1 MTERVFESKMGKVSC
16 VYKGRPADNEGR
28 LEKEIAVYDFLDGL
42 GIEYE
47 RVDHEAA
54 DTIEA
59 CLEVEKVIGVGI
71 CKNLFVCNR
80 TKTEY
85 YVIMMSGQ
93 KAFKTADV
101 SKKIGTSR
109 LSFASAEDMEKLL
122 GVTPGS
128 VTVMALK
135 NDTKGRV
142 KLVIDRDIINGEY
155 IRCHPC
161 INTSTLKIKT
171 EDLLRKFLISVKHT
185 PMIIDI

>member
-1 MTERVFESKMGKVSC
+1 MRKVSE
-16 VYKGRPADNEGR
+16 VFSGRPESADGR
-28 LEKEIAVYDFLDGL
+28 LEKELAVYDFLDSL
-42 GIEYE
+42 GISYE
-47 RVDHEAA
+47 RVDHPPA
-54 DTIEA
+54 DTIED

-85 YVIMMSGQ
+85 YMIMMSGH
-93 KAFKTADV
+93 KSFRTAEV
-101 SKKIGTSR
+101 SKKLGTSR

-135 NDTKGRV
+135 NESARRV
-142 KLVIDRDIINGEY
+142 QLVIDRDIINGDY

-171 EDLLRKFLISVKHT
+171 EDLLRVFLMKVGHT
-185 PMIIDI
+185 PRIIDI

>member
-1 MTERVFESKMGKVSC
+1 MTQGVYDSKMSNVSC
-16 VYKGRPADNEGR
+16 VYKGRPETNENR
-28 LEKEIAVYDFLDGL
+28 LSKEIEVYDFLDSL
-42 GIEYE
+42 SIEYE
-47 RVDHEAA
+47 RVDHNAA

-85 YVIMMSGQ
+85 YIIMMSGH
-93 KAFKTADV
+93 KAFRTADV
-101 SKKIGTSR
+101 SKKIGCSR

-135 NDTKGRV
+135 NDTARRV

-171 EDLLRKFLISVKHT
+171 EDLLRVFLTKVKHT